1 MQNVCRAITRAVQ
14 QAKEGLLISSIV
26 QRFLLDLPL
35 RLLVLLLGRLLPL
48 LRSTA
53 TTGAPLLEA
62 SGKTSGK
69 RAGPARIM
77 HTMAK
82 INPQEHL
89 LGCIALSAEVCG
101 LRHYGLTFWPSI
113 TSLAHFH
120 PMRKPPQGSK
130 PDGNV
135 RFPPGTLLLLEVSFA
150 SPHGQGSAPRVQHL
164 LEGPAAIEAIRGR
177 HGFTFATTRLE
188 LPEGPWPRAASSTTD
203 RQCVRSLDPESI
215 GARVLLNQGQW
226 TAEAGTGDI
235 SATAP
240 GLLPFV
246 VHEAKCTQP
255 QQRDPAARQRARKGC
270 NAAPW
275 GLVGY
280 FLDPALFSSFQCLRS
295 PSCTSVEGSHHA

>member
-1 MQNVCRAITRAVQ
+1 MLSLGRSSKP
-14 QAKEGLLISSIV
+14 KEGLLISSIV
-26 QRFLLDLPL
+26 QRFLRDLAL

-62 SGKTSGK
+62 GKTSGK

-101 LRHYGLTFWPSI
+101 LRHYRLTFWPPI

-150 SPHGQGSAPRVQHL
+150 APHAQGGDPRVQHL
-164 LEGPAAIEAIRGR
+164 LEGPAPGR
-177 HGFTFATTRLE
+177 HGFTLATTPIM

-203 RQCVRSLDPESI
+203 RQCVRSLDPDSN
-215 GARVLLNQGQW
+215 GARILLNQGQW
-226 TAEAGTGDI
+226 TVEAGTGDLA
-235 SATAP
+235 ATAP

-246 VHEAKCTQP
+246 VHEAKCHNNVILQ
-255 QQRDPAARQRARKGC
+255 
-270 NAAPW
+270 
-275 GLVGY
+275 L
-280 FLDPALFSSFQCLRS
+280 
-295 PSCTSVEGSHHA
+295 GSGQGKPVMLPPGAS